1 MSLIKDLLSI
11 PTILDLDKRLP
22 KADLWDCQDY
32 YLLIMDLPGFT
43 KEQVKISVNEGR
55 LTIEADNR
63 CPQTDNN
70 NKQSVNKKDLN
81 DNKENN
87 SSNGSCCSMDNCSDC
102 EILYQERFY
111 GKIERTFNY
120 NFIHLTSVKDI
131 EGKLE
136 NGLLKLKISKKTQIQ
151 PNKEFVQLK

>member
-22 KADLWDCQDY
+22 KADLWDCQNY

-63 CPQTDNN
+63 YEQTN
-70 NKQSVNKKDLN
+70 NKQSTNKHDSI
-81 DNKENN
+81 KENN
-87 SSNGSCCSMDNCSDC
+87 PSKDFCCSTENCSDC
-102 EILYQERFY
+102 ELLYQERFY

-136 NGLLKLKISKKTQIQ
+136 NGLLTLKINKKTKIQ
-151 PNKEFVQLK
+151 SNKEFVQLK

>member
-1 MSLIKDLLSI
+1 MSSILKDLLSI

-22 KADLWDCQDY
+22 KSDLWDCKDY

-63 CPQTDNN
+63 CPQT
-70 NKQSVNKKDLN
+70 KKSQSVNKN
-81 DNKENN
+81 DSTKENN
-87 SSNGSCCSMDNCSDC
+87 SSNDFCCSMDNCSDC

-136 NGLLKLKISKKTQIQ
+136 NGLLTLKISKKTQIQ
-151 PNKEFVQLK
+151 PNQEFVQLK

>member
-63 CPQTDNN
+63 CPQTNN
-70 NKQSVNKKDLN
+70 NKQSVNKKDS
-81 DNKENN
+81 DATKENN
-87 SSNGSCCSMDNCSDC
+87 PSNDFCCLMDNCSDC

-151 PNKEFVQLK
+151 SNKEFVQLK